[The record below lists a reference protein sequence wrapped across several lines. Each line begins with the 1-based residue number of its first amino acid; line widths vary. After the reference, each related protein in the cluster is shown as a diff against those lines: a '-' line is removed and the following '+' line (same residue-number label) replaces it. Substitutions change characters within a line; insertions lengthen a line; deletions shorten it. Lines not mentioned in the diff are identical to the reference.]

1 MILNS
6 GIDAIEP
13 LAAVSRKKAV
23 IGLSDPATTEG
34 FTFIKV

>member
-13 LAAVSRKKAV
+13 SAAASRKKAV
-23 IGLSDPATTEG
+23 TGLSNSATTEC